1 MINVIELS
9 SYTTPEATID
19 TRKGFVSYGEENN
32 YFEFLIETYL
42 HSATNNASI
51 KSISD
56 LIFGRGLSIL
66 EKEEDSK
73 DVEAIKEIIK
83 DKDLKKIIL
92 ERKMLGQS
100 AAQVIYKG
108 AGKNRK
114 VQEIK
119 HFPIH
124 TLRPE
129 KASMTGEIEA
139 YFYHPDWKNYKNTD
153 KLKRIPT
160 FGNSTEAIEL
170 YIVRQYIPNHT
181 YFSPVDYSGALGY
194 AELEAEI
201 SNYHLNDIHHGFSGS
216 KIINFNNGQPDA
228 EARRMITEDV
238 KRKLTGAR
246 GEKVIVAFN
255 ESKDNKTTVEDLPL
269 NDAPAHYEYLASE
282 AASKIMVGHRVTSP
296 MLLGIRDGS
305 KGLGNNAEEIATASQ
320 LFHSTVIKNYQDE
333 ICEFLKEVLLLNGIK
348 EEIYFIT
355 TQPIEFM
362 EDDANEKE
370 DAAEKEE
377 RTGVK
382 GKNYEDKDSKKKD
395 ETNLSSDK
403 DFEAKSQIEWLKHLA
418 SVGESE
424 VGEDYELIESELAH
438 GETEADNVEDNL
450 NKAIELSAIGKGSM
464 MDSKMFKVRYAYV
477 HRSGKKSA
485 SSKKST
491 RAFCRALESANKV
504 YRKEDILAM
513 KGMNAELGHNK
524 QPYSIWLHAGG
535 VNCYHGWERRI
546 YKKRLK
552 KDGTPYG
559 GAGLNG
565 TKKISVTDAKK
576 QGFKTKPQSKR
587 VSEANIDRADKGHH
601 PNYNKTTK

>member
-9 SYTTPEATID
+9 SYSTPEATID

-66 EKEEDSK
+66 EKEEDAPE
-73 DVEAIKEIIK
+73 VVAIKEIIK

-100 AAQVIYKG
+100 AAQVIYNG
-108 AGKNRK
+108 SGKNRK
-114 VQEIK
+114 VKEIK

-160 FGNSTEAIEL
+160 FGHSTDSIEL
-170 YIVRQYIPNHT
+170 FIIRQYIPNHT

-305 KGLGNNAEEIATASQ
+305 KGLGNNAEEISTASQ

-333 ICEFLKEVLLLNGIK
+333 VCEFLKEVLLLNGIK
-348 EEIYFIT
+348 EELYFIT

-362 EDDANEKE
+362 DDDANDKE
-370 DAAEKEE
+370 DSADKEE
-377 RTGVK
+377 RTGIK
-382 GKNYEDKDSKKKD
+382 GNNYDTKDPKKKD
-395 ETNLSSDK
+395 KTKLSSDK
-403 DFEAKSQIEWLKHLA
+403 KSFEAKTQVDWLKHL
-418 SVGESE
+418 SNVGES
-424 VGEDYELIESELAH
+424 DIDDSYELVDSELAIDEAEDANIE
-438 GETEADNVEDNL
+438 ETL
-450 NKAIELSAIGKGSM
+450 NKAIQLSAMQGSM
-464 MDSKMFKVRYAYV
+464 MDTKMFKVRYAYV
-477 HRSGKKSA
+477 HRSGKKSS
-485 SSKKST
+485 SSKKSS
-491 RAFCRALESANKV
+491 RAFCRALESSNKV
-504 YRKEDILAM
+504 YRKEDILKM
-513 KGMNAELGHNK
+513 KGMNTELGHNK

-535 VNCYHGWERRI
+535 VNCYHGWERRV

-552 KDGTPYG
+552 KDGTPYS
-559 GAGLNG
+559 GAGLQG
-565 TKKISVTDAKK
+565 TKKVSVTDAKK
-576 QGFKTKPQSKR
+576 QGFKSKPQSKR
-587 VSEANIDRADKGHH
+587 VSEANIDRFDKGHH
-601 PNYNKTTK
+601 PNYNKSK

>member
-9 SYTTPEATID
+9 SYETPKATID
-19 TRKGFVSYGEENN
+19 PRKGFVAYGEDNN
-32 YFEFLIETYL
+32 YYEFLIETYL

-66 EKEEDSK
+66 EKEEDSPE
-73 DVEAIKEIIK
+73 VEAIKEIIS
-83 DKDLKKIIL
+83 DKDLRKIIL
-92 ERKMLGQS
+92 DRKMLGQS
-100 AAQVIYKG
+100 AAQVIYTG
-108 AGKNRK
+108 RGKNRK
-114 VQEIK
+114 VKSIK

-129 KASMTGEIEA
+129 KASMTGEIMN
-139 YFYHPDWKNYKNTD
+139 YYYHPDWKNYKNTD
-153 KLKRIPT
+153 KLKKIPT

-170 YIVRQYIPNHT
+170 FIVRQYIPNHT

-216 KIINFNNGQPDA
+216 KIINFNNGQPSE

-305 KGLGNNAEEIATASQ
+305 KGLGNNADEIMTASQ
-320 LFHSTVIKNYQDE
+320 LFHSTVIKNFQDE
-333 ICEFLKEVLLLNGIK
+333 ICEFLKEVLLLNGIN
-348 EEIYFIT
+348 EEIYFVT
-355 TQPIEFM
+355 TQPVEFM

-370 DAAEKEE
+370 DNAEKEE

-382 GKNYEDKDSKKKD
+382 GKNYDDSKDSKKKE
-395 ETNLSSDK
+395 ETKLSVETFDAS
-403 DFEAKSQIEWLKHLA
+403 EQVEWLKHLTK
-418 SVGESE
+418 
-424 VGEDYELIESELAH
+424 VGEDDLEGEEYELVEAELA
-438 GETEADNVEDNL
+438 TENESDNIEEDL
-450 NKAIELSAIGKGSM
+450 NKAVKLSAMQGSM

-485 SSKKST
+485 SSKKSS
-491 RAFCRALESANKV
+491 RAFCRTLEGTNKV
-504 YRKEDILAM
+504 YRKEDILKM
-513 KGMNAELGHNK
+513 KGMNSELGHNK

-546 YKKRLK
+546 YKKRIK
-552 KDGTPYG
+552 TDGTPYG

-565 TKKISVTDAKK
+565 TRKVSVNDAKK
-576 QGFKTKPQSKR
+576 AGFKSKPQSKR

-601 PNYNKTTK
+601 PNYIKSNK

>member
-9 SYTTPEATID
+9 SYETPKATID
-19 TRKGFVSYGEENN
+19 PRKGFVAYGEDNN
-32 YFEFLIETYL
+32 YYEFLIETYL

-66 EKEEDSK
+66 EKEEDSAE
-73 DVEAIKEIIK
+73 VEAIKEIIS
-83 DKDLKKIIL
+83 DKDLRKIIL
-92 ERKMLGQS
+92 DRKMLGQS
-100 AAQVIYKG
+100 AAQVIYTG
-108 AGKNRK
+108 RGKNRK
-114 VQEIK
+114 VKSIK

-129 KASMTGEIEA
+129 KASMTGEIMN
-139 YFYHPDWKNYKNTD
+139 YYYHPDWKNYKNTD
-153 KLKRIPT
+153 RLKKIPT

-170 YIVRQYIPNHT
+170 FIVRQYIPNHT

-216 KIINFNNGQPDA
+216 KIINFNNGQPSE

-305 KGLGNNAEEIATASQ
+305 KGLGNNADEIMTASQ
-320 LFHSTVIKNYQDE
+320 LFHSTVIKNFQDE

-348 EEIYFIT
+348 EEIYFVT
-355 TQPIEFM
+355 TQPVEFM

-370 DAAEKEE
+370 DNAEKEE

-382 GKNYEDKDSKKKD
+382 GKNYDDSKDSKKKA
-395 ETNLSSDK
+395 ETKLSVETFDAS
-403 DFEAKSQIEWLKHLA
+403 EQVEWLKHLTK
-418 SVGESE
+418 
-424 VGEDYELIESELAH
+424 VGEDDLEGEEYELVEAELA
-438 GETEADNVEDNL
+438 TENESDNIEEDL
-450 NKAIELSAIGKGSM
+450 NKAVKLSAMQGSM

-485 SSKKST
+485 SSKKSS
-491 RAFCRALESANKV
+491 RAFCRTLEGANKV
-504 YRKEDILAM
+504 YRKEDILKM
-513 KGMNAELGHNK
+513 KGMNSELGHNK

-546 YKKRLK
+546 YKKRIK
-552 KDGTPYG
+552 TDGTPYA

-565 TKKISVTDAKK
+565 TRKVSVNDAKK
-576 QGFKTKPQSKR
+576 AGFKSKPQSKR

-601 PNYNKTTK
+601 PNYIKSNK

>member
-9 SYTTPEATID
+9 SYETPKATID
-19 TRKGFVSYGEENN
+19 PRKGFVAYGEDNN
-32 YFEFLIETYL
+32 YYEFLIETYL

-66 EKEEDSK
+66 EKEEDNPQ
-73 DVEAIKEIIK
+73 VEAIKEIVA

-92 ERKMLGQS
+92 DRKMLGQS
-100 AAQVIYKG
+100 AAQVIYTG
-108 AGKNRK
+108 RGKNRK
-114 VQEIK
+114 VKSIK

-129 KASMTGEIEA
+129 KASMTGEIMN
-139 YFYHPDWKNYKNTD
+139 YYYHPDWKNYKNTD
-153 KLKRIPT
+153 KLKKIPT

-170 YIVRQYIPNHT
+170 FIVRQYIPNHV

-216 KIINFNNGQPDA
+216 KIINFNNGQPSE

-305 KGLGNNAEEIATASQ
+305 KGLGNNADEIMTASQ
-320 LFHSTVIKNYQDE
+320 LFHSTVIKNFQDE
-333 ICEFLKEVLLLNGIK
+333 ICAFIKEVLELNGIK
-348 EEIYFIT
+348 EEIYFVT
-355 TQPIEFM
+355 TQPVEFM

-370 DAAEKEE
+370 DNAEKEE

-382 GKNYEDKDSKKKD
+382 GKNYDDSKDSKKKD
-395 ETNLSSDK
+395 NTKLSAETFDAS
-403 DFEAKSQIEWLKHLA
+403 EQVEWLKHLT
-418 SVGESE
+418 SVGEDDLA
-424 VGEDYELIESELAH
+424 GEDYELVEAELASEDESENI
-438 GETEADNVEDNL
+438 EEDL
-450 NKAIELSAIGKGSM
+450 NKAIQLSAMQGSM

-485 SSKKST
+485 SSKKSS
-491 RAFCRALESANKV
+491 RAFCRTLEGTNKV
-504 YRKEDILAM
+504 YRKEDILKM
-513 KGMNAELGHNK
+513 KGMNTELGHNK

-546 YKKRLK
+546 YKKRIK
-552 KDGTPYG
+552 NDGTPYS

-565 TKKISVTDAKK
+565 TRKVSVNDAKK
-576 QGFKTKPQSKR
+576 AGFKTKPQSKR

-601 PNYNKTTK
+601 PNYTKSTK

>member
-9 SYTTPEATID
+9 SYETPKATID
-19 TRKGFVSYGEENN
+19 PRKGFVAYGEDNN
-32 YFEFLIETYL
+32 YYEFLIETYL

-66 EKEEDSK
+66 EKEEDSAE
-73 DVEAIKEIIK
+73 VEAIKEIIP
-83 DKDLKKIIL
+83 DKDLRKIIL
-92 ERKMLGQS
+92 DRKMLGQS
-100 AAQVIYKG
+100 AAQVIYTG
-108 AGKNRK
+108 RGKNRK
-114 VQEIK
+114 VKSIK

-129 KASMTGEIEA
+129 KASMTGEIMN
-139 YFYHPDWKNYKNTD
+139 YYYHPDWKNYKNTD
-153 KLKRIPT
+153 KLKKIPT

-170 YIVRQYIPNHT
+170 FIVRQYIPNHT

-216 KIINFNNGQPDA
+216 KIINFNNGQPSE

-305 KGLGNNAEEIATASQ
+305 KGLGNNADEIMTASQ
-320 LFHSTVIKNYQDE
+320 LFHSTVIKNFQDE

-348 EEIYFIT
+348 EEIYFVT
-355 TQPIEFM
+355 TQPVEFM

-370 DAAEKEE
+370 DNAEKEE

-382 GKNYEDKDSKKKD
+382 GNNYDNSKDSKKKA
-395 ETNLSSDK
+395 ETKLSSETFDVS
-403 DFEAKSQIEWLKHLA
+403 EQVEWLKHLTK
-418 SVGESE
+418 
-424 VGEDYELIESELAH
+424 VGEDDLEGEEYELVEAELA
-438 GETEADNVEDNL
+438 TENESDNIEEDL
-450 NKAIELSAIGKGSM
+450 NKAVKLSAMQGSM

-485 SSKKST
+485 SSKKSS
-491 RAFCRALESANKV
+491 RAFCRTLEATNKV
-504 YRKEDILAM
+504 YRKEDILKM
-513 KGMNAELGHNK
+513 KGMNSELGHNK

-546 YKKRLK
+546 YKKRIK
-552 KDGTPYG
+552 TDGTPYG

-565 TKKISVTDAKK
+565 TRKVSVNDAKK
-576 QGFKTKPQSKR
+576 AGFKSKPQSKR

-601 PNYNKTTK
+601 PNYIKSNK